1 MKIKELLSKLYH
13 ECIYFIKCIKWYC
26 FYKKLQAVSRKANY
40 INENKWFKS
49 ARILL
54 VVPHADDELLS
65 SYTLLRNAPN
75 LTVYYCGFVGTNP
88 NESNIVRRKKEI
100 EDLCKKLS
108 VPIIH
113 GNGDCM
119 NFETTIING
128 EYDILVIP
136 LIVDWHF
143 EHRKI
148 SYMLSD
154 VLTNNKISPQI
165 YCYSVTVPNESDDI
179 INVIELTQEEQKQK
193 YALFKE
199 VYISQKFMPLYRFK
213 INEWI
218 YGLQA
223 GIYAAETFQPY
234 TLNQWLEQINIV
246 KKAEKRGDGK
256 IVQIISL
263 LKRNLSD
270 MKTIRKLSK
279 DFHISLNEE
288 LKDGPSK

>member
-1 MKIKELLSKLYH
+1 M
-13 ECIYFIKCIKWYC
+13 KWYC
-26 FYKKLQAVSRKANY
+26 FYKNQQSILKKSNY
-40 INENKWFKS
+40 VNDNEWYKS
-49 ARILL
+49 ANILL

-65 SYTLLRNAPN
+65 SYTLLKNASN
-75 LTVYYCGFVGTNP
+75 LAVYYCGFVGTNP
-88 NESNIVRRKKEI
+88 NKSNLIRRKKEI

-128 EYDILVIP
+128 NYDILVIP

-154 VLTNNKISPQI
+154 ILVNSKIFPQL

-193 YALFKE
+193 YALFKDI
-199 VYISQKFMPLYRFK
+199 YISQKFMPLYRFK
-213 INEWI
+213 INERI

-223 GIYAAETFQPY
+223 GVYAAETFQPY

-246 KKAEKRGDGK
+246 RKAERRGDGK
-256 IVQIISL
+256 IVQILSM
-263 LKRNLSD
+263 LKINLSN

-279 DFHISLNEE
+279 EFYLSLNEN
-288 LKDGPSK
+288 